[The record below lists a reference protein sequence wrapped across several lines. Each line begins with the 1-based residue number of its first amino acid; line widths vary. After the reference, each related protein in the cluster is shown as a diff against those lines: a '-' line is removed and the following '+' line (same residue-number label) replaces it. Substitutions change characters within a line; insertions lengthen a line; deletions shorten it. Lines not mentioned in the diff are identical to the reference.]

1 METINNSQ
9 FIIIGKYKISK
20 MILMSEPCQ
29 LNVTNSETNLSKLY
43 RSDEVFKLLKKEGL
57 DAEPLHEYF
66 DEINGTT
73 KEERIEILRMFEEW
87 EEARKEDKKQLNRLE
102 KWEESMKE
110 DRKLDRLERR
120 EERKQMS
127 KEDKY

>member
-1 METINNSQ
+1 MEAFHQNNY
-9 FIIIGKYKISK
+9 ITIGKYCISK

-29 LNVTNSETNLSKLY
+29 LNVTNTETNECKLY
-43 RSDEVFKLLKKEGL
+43 NSDEVFKLLKKEGL

-87 EEARKEDKKQLNRLE
+87 KEARKEDKKQLNRLE
-102 KWEESMKE
+102 KWEEAMKE
-110 DRKLDRLERR
+110 DRK
-120 EERKQMS
+120 QMK

>member
-1 METINNSQ
+1 
-9 FIIIGKYKISK
+9 
-20 MILMSEPCQ
+20 MILISEPVQ
-29 LNVTNSETNLSKLY
+29 IYVTNTETNEYKLC

-73 KEERIEILRMFEEW
+73 KEERIEILRMFEDW

-102 KWEESMKE
+102 KWEKSMKE
-110 DRKLDRLERR
+110 DRKQMKED
-120 EERKQMS
+120 RKQMK

>member
-1 METINNSQ
+1 MEAIDQTNY
-9 FIIIGKYKISK
+9 IIIGKYKISK
-20 MILMSEPCQ
+20 TILMSEPCQ
-29 LNVTNSETNLSKLY
+29 LYVTNTETNKYKLC
-43 RSDEVFKLLKKEGL
+43 RSDEVFRLLKKEDL

-73 KEERIEILRMFEEW
+73 KEERLEILRMFEDW
-87 EEARKEDKKQLNRLE
+87 EEAKNEDKRQLKRLE
-102 KWEESMKE
+102 KWEEAMKE
-110 DRKLDRLERR
+110 DRKLDRLEKR

>member
-1 METINNSQ
+1 MEAINNNQ
-9 FIIIGKYKISK
+9 FINIGKYKISK

-29 LNVTNSETNLSKLY
+29 LSVTNTETNECKLY
-43 RSDEVFKLLKKEGL
+43 RSDEVFKLLKKEEL

-73 KEERIEILRMFEEW
+73 KEERLEILRMFEDW
-87 EEARKEDKKQLNRLE
+87 EEAKNEDKKQLNRLE
-102 KWEESMKE
+102 KWEA
-110 DRKLDRLERR
+110 RQ
-120 EERKQMS
+120 EERKQMR